1 MCRCAQIRD
10 VDITHFLDRYIAA
23 RIGTAG
29 MPSFVATT
37 GGEGEGL
44 VAAAD
49 AVQKVGLFDQMLSDR
64 VGDAIGTIWSTLL
77 RQIGP

>member
-1 MCRCAQIRD
+1 
-10 VDITHFLDRYIAA
+10 
-23 RIGTAG
+23 

-44 VAAAD
+44 IAAAD